1 LLVQEDT
8 LYRDPSVLLPFTYL
22 VKRVSTKTGITE
34 KGNFYKIEFKIKKEK
49 EKNKKSDLILS
60 KKINLKKIN

>member
-1 LLVQEDT
+1 
-8 LYRDPSVLLPFTYL
+8 LPFTYL